1 MKQLA
6 KLVRAVAKPL
16 GHSRED
22 YDQLLDWIGNAR
34 FVLLGESTHGTHE
47 FYRERAEITKR
58 LIREKGFNAVAIEAD
73 WPATHRLNRY
83 VLGTSDDADS
93 LGALGDFTRF
103 PCWVWRNADMADFIG
118 WMRSHNDAQDSRAR
132 KGRLYGLDLYGLN
145 QAIHAVIGYLDRVDP
160 AAAKEARQRYA
171 CFGYLNEQRHRYG
184 FGAALGLEKTCEEE
198 AVTELVEMR
207 RREAELIAK
216 DPDRIGTEE
225 DWFSAEQNALL
236 IEDAER
242 FYRAMFRE
250 RATAWN
256 QRDGH
261 MAEAL
266 AEIADF
272 LQRKYQQSKIVVWAH
287 NAHIGDGRAVTCGEG
302 LKINLGQLVKEK
314 FHAQAVSVGFTT
326 YSGTV
331 TAAADWWDSPP
342 QRKPLPPAVEESYE
356 AVFHEVGFP
365 RSMLNLREQNEAVF
379 NLGAERLERTIG
391 VIYRPETDVLHA
403 YTQARIAKQFDA
415 LIHIDQTRAVEPLDH
430 LAAWDTG
437 DVPATFPV
445 GV

>member
-1 MKQLA
+1 
-6 KLVRAVAKPL
+6 VA
-16 GHSRED
+16 
-22 YDQLLDWIGNAR
+22 
-34 FVLLGESTHGTHE
+34 
-47 FYRERAEITKR
+47 
-58 LIREKGFNAVAIEAD
+58 
-73 WPATHRLNRY
+73 
-83 VLGTSDDADS
+83 
-93 LGALGDFTRF
+93 
-103 PCWVWRNADMADFIG
+103 
-118 WMRSHNDAQDSRAR
+118 
-132 KGRLYGLDLYGLN
+132 
-145 QAIHAVIGYLDRVDP
+145 
-160 AAAKEARQRYA
+160 
-171 CFGYLNEQRHRYG
+171 
-184 FGAALGLEKTCEEE
+184 
-198 AVTELVEMR
+198 ELVEVR
-207 RREAELIAK
+207 RRAAELIAK
-216 DPDRIGTEE
+216 NGLAAEE

-250 RATAWN
+250 RTTAWN

-266 AEIADF
+266 REIADF

-287 NAHIGDGRAVTCGEG
+287 NAHIGDGRAVTCGDG

-342 QRKPLPPAVEESYE
+342 QRKPLLPAVEDSYE

-365 RSMLNLREQNEAVF
+365 RFMLNLREQNEAVF
-379 NLGAERLERTIG
+379 NLAAERPERTIG
-391 VIYRPETDVLHA
+391 VIYRPETDALHA
-403 YTQARIAKQFDA
+403 YTQARIARQFDA
-415 LIHIDQTRAVEPLDH
+415 LIHIDQTRAVEPIEH

-437 DVPATFPV
+437 EVPAMFPA